1 MGKGKGARSEAH
13 DLSGGPQENSGGT
26 AGKVGE
32 GEARGVRET
41 EGQSHIGNHQ
51 PGQLGASSKQ
61 ADLREG

>member
-1 MGKGKGARSEAH
+1 
-13 DLSGGPQENSGGT
+13 
-26 AGKVGE
+26 VGE